1 MMYHM
6 VDQKSVCSDC
16 GHAQAVE
23 TMAVFLLVAVLLVLM
38 VLA

>member
-6 VDQKSVCSDC
+6 VDQKGVCSDC
-16 GHAQAVE
+16 GHDVAVE
-23 TMAVFLLVAVLLVLM
+23 TVAAFLLVAVLLVLM